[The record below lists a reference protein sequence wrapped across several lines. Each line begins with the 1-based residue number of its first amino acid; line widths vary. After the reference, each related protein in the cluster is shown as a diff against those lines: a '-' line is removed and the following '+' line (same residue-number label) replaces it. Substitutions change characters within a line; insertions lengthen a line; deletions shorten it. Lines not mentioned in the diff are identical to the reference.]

1 MPIRKSKPFRWSP
14 VGCSDSLDT
23 TEVFPGAMAQ
33 LQNLVPDPTT
43 KDLWVPRPA
52 AQQLY
57 GFAGF
62 TTPGFVSSC
71 LVVGTKV
78 YGTVASAR
86 FAGYDEPFCFDLL
99 ASTYIAIS
107 GVTSGTVPTS
117 PSATGAWT
125 PPSLVVVGV
134 YVVVCHP
141 GFPNGA
147 NLVGWINI
155 SNPAAPV
162 WSAGNTA
169 TNALPSAPV
178 AVGVFSGRAYY
189 LCNPSGNQPAALASD
204 SLDPTTR
211 TNATYVLTFDDNQPL
226 TACAGL
232 PLDNQLGGI
241 IQSLMVFK
249 GSANVYQITGDFAST
264 TAPISK
270 NALNVA
276 TGTKS
281 PLSIC
286 TTPKGIAFISP
297 DGLRF
302 IDFEARLSDP
312 IGVAGQGVAY
322 PFYSAVTPSRVV
334 AACNSTTIRI
344 SVQNGAA
351 LGNPQQEWWYDLVRN
366 CWSGPHTFPASLIQP
381 YGRSFIMTPVGVNA
395 SLWQSDVAP
404 VATSSYTENG
414 TALTWTYQT
423 AFFPDQQA
431 MTAYNVTESYIDMA
445 LAAGGL
451 GYSVTATNEQNQVL
465 SSVAIAPVGS
475 VSSWGSLVWG
485 AGLWGGAINSYDG
498 VQVNWDKPLTFDR
511 LQVTIQG
518 ASAANVRLGAFY
530 GRWQALG
537 FLPGTGA

>member
-1 MPIRKSKPFRWSP
+1 MPVRKSKPFRWSP

-52 AQQLY
+52 SQKLY
-57 GFAGF
+57 GFADF

-71 LVVGTKV
+71 IVVGTKV
-78 YGTVASAR
+78 YGTIASAR
-86 FAGYDEPFCFDLL
+86 FSGYDEPFCYDLL
-99 ASTYIAIS
+99 ASAYIGITGPAA
-107 GVTSGTVPTS
+107 GNVPLS
-117 PSATGAWT
+117 PPATGSWT
-125 PPSLVVVGV
+125 PPSLDIVGV

-141 GFPNGA
+141 GFPNGT
-147 NLVGWINI
+147 NFVGWINI
-155 SNPAAPV
+155 ANPAAPT
-162 WSAGNTA
+162 WTAGNTSV
-169 TNALPSAPV
+169 NALPCAPTAV
-178 AVGVFSGRAYY
+178 AQFNGRAYY
-189 LCNPSGNQPAALASD
+189 LCNPSGAQPAALATD
-204 SLDPTTR
+204 SLDPTKR
-211 TNATYVLTFDDNQPL
+211 TNATYVLTFDDSQPL
-226 TACAGL
+226 TAAKGL

-264 TAPISK
+264 SSPIQR

-276 TGTKS
+276 TGTQS

-312 IGVAGQGVAY
+312 VGTAGAGVSY
-322 PFYSAVTPSRVV
+322 PFYSAVLPSRVV

-344 SVQNGAA
+344 SVQNGSA
-351 LGNPQQEWWYDLVRN
+351 LGNPQQEWWYNLVRGV
-366 CWSGPHTFPASLIQP
+366 WSGPHTFPASLIQP
-381 YGRSFIMTPVGVNA
+381 YGRSFIMTPLGVTA

-404 VATSSYTENG
+404 IATSSYTENG
-414 TALTWTYQT
+414 VALSWTYQT

-431 MTAYNVTESYIDMA
+431 MSAYNVTESYIDMA
-445 LAAGGL
+445 LAVGGT
-451 GYSVTATNEQNQVL
+451 GVSVVATDEHNQVL
-465 SSVAIAPVGS
+465 SSVRINPSGA
-475 VSSWGSLVWG
+475 VSLWGSLVWG
-485 AGLWGGAINSYDG
+485 AGLWGGAVNSYDG
-498 VQVNWDKPLTFDR
+498 QPINWDKPLTFDR

-518 ASAANVRLGAFY
+518 ASAANVRLGALY

-537 FLPGTGA
+537 FLPGGGA